1 MPVSA
6 PRVASVAVI
15 YQHPLAY
22 LLAVEGAAL
31 LRAFAGEHDRD
42 FTLARIAEVRA
53 FVEAVDAW
61 GDGVTLPSVTT
72 PDGYRTWAET
82 YDLPGNQLVDLE
94 QPAVHEILRRL
105 PAGIALDVAC
115 GTGRHA
121 RYLEELGH
129 RVIGVDSAPAM
140 LDRAAASVP
149 GAGLARSDLHQLPI
163 ADGAVDVIVCALA
176 LSHVPDLAAAL
187 TEFVRVLRPGGHLVI
202 SDSRGLFG
210 YVGPPVPIHRS
221 SGGVGVLPHWNRLT
235 SDYLAA
241 ALPLGLQVRSC
252 VEPRRPDP
260 LIDPDAKPATDELT
274 ADDPP
279 SIWVLHTLC
288 PAATNAAYHDNPAA
302 IVWHF
307 QLEQ

>member
-1 MPVSA
+1 MPGSA
-6 PRVASVAVI
+6 LRIGSVAVI

-53 FVEAVDAW
+53 LVEAADAW
-61 GDGVTLPSVTT
+61 GDGVTLGSVTT

-82 YDLPGNQLVDLE
+82 YDQPGNQLVDLE
-94 QPAVHEILRRL
+94 QPVVHEILQGL
-105 PAGIALDVAC
+105 PVGIAVDVAC
-115 GTGRHA
+115 GTGRHT
-121 RYLEELGH
+121 RYLAELGH
-129 RVIGVDSAPAM
+129 RVIGVDSAQAM

-149 GAGLARSDLHQLPI
+149 DARLARADLHQLPI
-163 ADGAVDVIVCALA
+163 ADHAVDVIVCALA
-176 LSHVPDLAAAL
+176 LTHVPDLAAAL

-210 YVGPPVPIHRS
+210 YFGPPVPVRTS
-221 SGGVGVLPHWNRLT
+221 SGGLGVLPHWNRLT

-241 ALPLGLQVRSC
+241 ALPLGLQVRRC
-252 VEPRRPDP
+252 VEPRRPAP
-260 LIDPDAKPATDELT
+260 LIDPDAEPVIEDLA

-279 SIWVLHTLC
+279 TIWVLHTLC
-288 PAATNAAYHDNPAA
+288 PAATNAAYSDNPAA
-302 IVWHF
+302 IIWHF

>member
-1 MPVSA
+1 VT
-6 PRVASVAVI
+6 

-22 LLAVEGAAL
+22 VLAVEGAAL

-53 FVEAVDAW
+53 FAEATDAW
-61 GDGVTLPSVTT
+61 GDGVTLSPVTT

-82 YDLPGNQLVDLE
+82 YDQPGNQLVDLE
-94 QPAVHEILRRL
+94 QPVVHEILQRL
-105 PAGIALDVAC
+105 PAGTALDVAC
-115 GTGRHA
+115 GTGRHT
-121 RYLEELGH
+121 RYLAELGH

-140 LDRAAASVP
+140 LDRAAANVP
-149 GAGLARSDLHQLPI
+149 GASLARADLHQLPVP
-163 ADGAVDVIVCALA
+163 DHTVDVIVCALA
-176 LSHVPDLAAAL
+176 LTHVPDLAAAL

-210 YVGPPVPIHRS
+210 YFGPPVPVHTGN
-221 SGGVGVLPHWNRLT
+221 GGLGVLPHWNRLT

-241 ALPLGLQVRSC
+241 ALPLGLQVRLC
-252 VEPRRPDP
+252 AEPRRPAP
-260 LIDPDAKPATDELT
+260 LIDPDAKPAIEDLT
-274 ADDPP
+274 GDDPP